1 MIPEE
6 KAKELFNSYYSIL
19 IQADSDISEE
29 LLITKLAKECAIRCV
44 DELYNSEKRYTN
56 YGGII
61 YFQQVKEHIQ
71 NI

>member
-29 LLITKLAKECAIRCV
+29 LL